1 MNTLTPTRFVGLDI
15 HKAYL
20 VAVGVNPQREVV
32 YGPQRIP
39 NERAEKWIATQ
50 LTAQDS
56 VILEMT
62 TNSWHMV
69 DLLRPQVQSVTV
81 VHPPHARIITRAAV
95 KTDTKAALA
104 LAEHHAVGL
113 LPGVWIPPQDVR
125 DLRGLVAERFKMR
138 RLATQAKN
146 RLHAV
151 MHRHHFVLPNE
162 KALFHADNLAWWQQ
176 LPVGALEK
184 VQIRTDLRTLAFAQE
199 QIADLDDALADV
211 AAQDERVPLLVQ
223 LPGVA
228 LLAAMTIL
236 SAIGDIT
243 RFPSPEQLVG
253 YAGMGTRVHI
263 SGTMHQ
269 TGRITKSGR
278 KDLRWTMVEAA
289 QHAIK
294 MDGHWKKEYERLAPR
309 IGKQKAKVAI
319 ARKLL
324 VGVWYILT
332 YQRADR
338 FVTDTQVACS
348 LFKLAYDLRVR
359 RLSDGMSAL
368 QFTRQW
374 LDKLAIGKELTIL
387 PWGSKQYKLPPSTLL
402 AT

>member
-1 MNTLTPTRFVGLDI
+1 MNSSTPHRFVGLDI

-20 VAVGVNPQREVV
+20 VAVGVNAQREVV
-32 YGPQRIP
+32 YGPHRVP

-95 KTDTKAALA
+95 KTDTKAAHA

-113 LPGVWIPPQDVR
+113 LPGVWIPPQEVR
-125 DLRGLVAERFKMR
+125 DLRGLVAERTKMR

-151 MHRHHFVLPNE
+151 MHRHHFVPPDE
-162 KALFHADNLAWWQQ
+162 KALFHPDNRLWWQN
-176 LPVGALEK
+176 LPVSALAQ
-184 VQIRTDLRTLAFAQE
+184 VQIRTDLRTLDFAE
-199 QIADLDDALADV
+199 AQIADLDEALAE
-211 AAQDERVPLLVQ
+211 AGAQDERVPVLVQ

-228 LLAAMTIL
+228 LLAAVTL
-236 SAIGDIT
+236 LAAIGDIT
-243 RFPSPEQLVG
+243 RFPSAEKLVG
-253 YAGMGTRVHI
+253 YAGLGTYVHI
-263 SGTMHQ
+263 SGTLHQ
-269 TGRITKSGR
+269 TGKITKSGR

-294 MDGHWKKEYERLAPR
+294 MDGHWKHEYERLAPR
-309 IGKQKAKVAI
+309 IGKHKAKVAI

-324 VGVWYILT
+324 VGVWYVLT
-332 YQRADR
+332 YHRADR
-338 FVTDTQVACS
+338 FASDVQVACS

-359 RLSDGMSAL
+359 RLANGMSAL
-368 QFTRQW
+368 QFTRHW
-374 LDKLAIGKELTIL
+374 LDKLAIGKELTVL
-387 PWGSKQYKLPPSTLL
+387 PWGSKQYKLPPSALL
-402 AT
+402 